1 MAQNTRTTN
10 AIIQDLLEE
19 SRKKYPKGKPLDET
33 MKRFVYTL
41 NTWTEDK
48 KDEVRKYLEEGY
60 FVHMGSNCLGHSKA
74 QAVAY
79 DGLRWVVEEYGRNVM
94 IREDDLFRRD
104 FVALR

>member
-1 MAQNTRTTN
+1 MAQNTRHTN
-10 AIIQDLLEE
+10 GILRDLLEE

-48 KDEVRKYLEEGY
+48 KQEVRKYLEEGY
-60 FVHMGSNCLGHSKA
+60 FVHMGSDCIGHSLA
-74 QAVAY
+74 EAVKY
-79 DGLRWVVEEYGRNVM
+79 DGLRWVIEEYGTNVM
-94 IREDDLFRRD
+94 IREDDVFGWA